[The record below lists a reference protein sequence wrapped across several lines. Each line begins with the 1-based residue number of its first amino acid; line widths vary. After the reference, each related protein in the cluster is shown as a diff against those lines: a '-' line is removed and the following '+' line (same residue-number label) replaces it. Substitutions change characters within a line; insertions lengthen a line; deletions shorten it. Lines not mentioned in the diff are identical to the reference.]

1 MTSTSS
7 TTTAATAHRTRT
19 ERGPVEGPIAWYEIQ
34 VPDLERA
41 TAFYTAVFGATSQPW
56 EQYVMLVD
64 ADGRPL
70 CALEQSATPV
80 PHEPAVR
87 IYFQAPDLEAAC
99 EAVVAAGGQRR
110 EGARPHQRGV
120 RLVGAGQGP
129 VRPLARP
136 VHRPARPRRLTH
148 RLGVGR
154 SLGRR

>member
-7 TTTAATAHRTRT
+7 TTTATTATATAPSA
-19 ERGPVEGPIAWYEIQ
+19 GPVEGPIAWYEIQ

-80 PHEPAVR
+80 PQEPAVR

-99 EAVVAAGGQRR
+99 EAVVAAGGSVEKERALIS
-110 EGARPHQRGV
+110 EEFGWWA
-120 RLVGAGQGP
+120 
-129 VRPLARP
+129 LARDP
-136 VHRPARPRRLTH
+136 FGHWLGLCTDQPARA
-148 RLGVGR
+148 GG
-154 SLGRR
+154 